1 MKPVALAALF
11 AAGVLAAGTLGA
23 SEAISQTTTETTV
36 ETATT
41 TVEETTTAPGTTVT
55 ATTTVRRP
63 ATVPT
68 TTSSSSSDNAPTWAW
83 VALGVLAAAVI
94 GLSVALLTRRGG
106 SAVSPEE
113 RRRRLDGAVATWT
126 AQGWALESE
135 TTDSAVL
142 RRGPERMVVTV
153 DEGGRVSARPLGGP

>member
-1 MKPVALAALF
+1 MKRSLVLVALF
-11 AAGVLAAGTLGA
+11 VAGFVLAGALGA
-23 SEAISQTTTETTV
+23 ADAISQATETTTEST
-36 ETATT
+36 TT
-41 TVEETTTAPGTTVT
+41 TVQETTTAPGTTVV

-63 ATVPT
+63 ATLPT
-68 TTSSSSSDNAPTWAW
+68 TTSSSDSDSAPTWAW

-106 SAVSPEE
+106 SGVPPEE
-113 RRRRLDGAVATWT
+113 RRRRLDSAVATWT

-142 RRGPERMVVTV
+142 QRGPERMVVTV
-153 DEGGRVSARPLGGP
+153 DDGGRIGARPLGAP

>member
-1 MKPVALAALF
+1 MTKPLILAVLF
-11 AAGVLAAGTLGA
+11 SAGLVLAGALGA
-23 SEAISQTTTETTV
+23 ADAISQTTTETTV
-36 ETATT
+36 ETTT
-41 TVEETTTAPGTTVT
+41 IAETTTAPGTTVI

-63 ATVPT
+63 ATLPT
-68 TTSSSSSDNAPTWAW
+68 TTSSSGSDSAPAWAW

-106 SAVSPEE
+106 SGVSPEE

-153 DEGGRVSARPLGGP
+153 DDAGRISARPLGGP